1 MQIVS
6 VAIIKKVIR
15 IYKNREKI
23 TKTVSYKLQF
33 IDGARFMTNSLLNI
47 FDNLAEGIRNI
58 KCKYEQDNKNVKCEE
73 LNKKILRAVLST

>member
-33 IDGARFMTNSLLNI
+33 IDGARFMEKSLLNI

-58 KCKYEQDNKNVKCEE
+58 KCKYEQDNKNAKCEE
-73 LNKKILRAVLST
+73 LN

>member
-23 TKTVSYKLQF
+23 TKTVFYKLQF
-33 IDGARFMTNSLLNI
+33 IDGARFMEKSLLNI

-58 KCKYEQDNKNVKCEE
+58 KCKYEQDNKNAKCEE
-73 LNKKILRAVLST
+73 LN

>member
-33 IDGARFMTNSLLNI
+33 IDGARFMEKSLLNI

-58 KCKYEQDNKNVKCEE
+58 KCKYEQDNKNAKCEK
-73 LNKKILRAVLST
+73 LN